1 MLLLCFFN
9 FLWLSHIIYP
19 IAVFNFTAHWPDNT
33 AHFHENSE
41 PFDPSNWFSM
51 GCLRGAQILLQI
63 LENSFYSFYFLNQ
76 ILQRTK
82 SLLRSKNKFQWKQW
96 YANAPEEVLCGL
108 ATLQSDGYYG
118 ALFWRQVIPNPNSTP
133 SSANTLEALS
143 GTIQLKE
150 EHIPR
155 FCLAPSD
162 GITTWSSGGRLT
174 AYIYARGCLIRLA
187 LLFPIGLRRKAS
199 AAHCLRNLIR
209 RWCHLNKAKRW
220 KTGSEPYG
228 KRAWESFTS
237 SLCFHGEWARVGGH
251 AATLAARLS

>member
-1 MLLLCFFN
+1 MKTLNLLIQVIDFQ
-9 FLWLSHIIYP
+9 WDVS
-19 IAVFNFTAHWPDNT
+19 
-33 AHFHENSE
+33 
-41 PFDPSNWFSM
+41 
-51 GCLRGAQILLQI
+51 RGAPNITANPWEFFLFFI
-63 LENSFYSFYFLNQ
+63 FLNQ
-76 ILQRTK
+76 IPQRTK
-82 SLLRSKNKFQWKQW
+82 RLLRSKNKFQWKQW

-209 RWCHLNKAKRW
+209 SWCHLNKAKRW

-251 AATLAARLS
+251 AAKLAARLS